1 VDAATYGENLLLI
14 YPCLYMLELTKFRKA
29 YQQQVVLQVEA
40 LTIPTGVYWLRG
52 SNGAGKSTLLKALAG
67 MTSFEGEITLQPN
80 VSLKQQPVAYRR
92 VVNFAEAEPV
102 FPDFLTGT
110 ELISLFKVA
119 KDAPPQQEALYVDSM
134 QMGPYVNEPVRSYS
148 SGMLKKL
155 SLVLAFLGQPT
166 CILLDEPLTTLD
178 AESLPILYSW
188 ISHHYQQHG
197 TLFLLSSHQ
206 AFAGGL
212 LPPVQELHVAQQT
225 VSHYSA

>member
-1 VDAATYGENLLLI
+1 
-14 YPCLYMLELTKFRKA
+14 MLELTTFRKA

-40 LTIPTGVYWLRG
+40 LTIPAGIYWLRG

-80 VSLKQQPVAYRR
+80 VNLKQQPVAYRR

-102 FPDFLTGT
+102 FPAFLTGT
-110 ELISLFKVA
+110 ELINLFKAA
-119 KDAPPQQEALYVDSM
+119 KGAPPQQEAWYVESLHM
-134 QMGPYVNEPVRSYS
+134 SAYLNEPVRSYS

-155 SLVLAFLGQPT
+155 SLVLAFLGHPT

-178 AESLPILYSW
+178 AESLPVLYSW

-206 AFAGGL
+206 AFADGL
-212 LPPVQELHVAQQT
+212 LLPVQQLCVAQQT
-225 VSHYSA
+225 VQHCA

>member
-1 VDAATYGENLLLI
+1 
-14 YPCLYMLELTKFRKA
+14 MLELTRFRKA

-40 LTIPTGVYWLRG
+40 LTIPAGVYWLRG

-67 MTSFEGEITLQPN
+67 ITSFEGEIMLHPN
-80 VSLKQQPVAYRR
+80 VNLKQQPVAYRR

-110 ELISLFKVA
+110 ELINLFKAA
-119 KDAPPQQEALYVDSM
+119 KNAPPQQEAFYVDSM
-134 QMGPYVNEPVRSYS
+134 QMGAYVNEPVRSYS

-155 SLVLAFLGQPT
+155 SLVLAFLGRPT

-178 AESLPILYSW
+178 AASLPVLYSW

-197 TLFLLSSHQ
+197 TLFVLSSHQ

-212 LPPVQELHVAQQT
+212 LPPVQELYVAQQT
-225 VSHYSA
+225 VCHYSA